1 MTEEHKSTEGK
12 EPSQQSNNQQ
22 PDNCEAKAQ
31 AETQAREPKPITVMD
46 IELEALRRE
55 NTENKDKYL
64 RLLAEM
70 ENTRKRLQK
79 ERQEHIQYALQNV
92 IADFLN
98 PIDHMENALGYTDN
112 MPDQVKNWAV
122 GFKMILEQ
130 FKDVLTTNGVQP
142 FKSVGAH
149 FDPHSHEAVEMV
161 ETDKQEPG
169 TIVEESIKGYKMGD
183 RVIRP
188 ARVKVAKAPA
198 TPLSPE
204 PQA

>member
-1 MTEEHKSTEGK
+1 MTEEQTPKEGLT
-12 EPSQQSNNQQ
+12 Q
-22 PDNCEAKAQ
+22 PNDQVDINLEQKKQ
-31 AETQAREPKPITVMD
+31 EREPKPITVMD

-64 RLLAEM
+64 RLLAET

-79 ERQEHIQYALQNV
+79 ERQELIQYALQNV
-92 IADFLN
+92 ITDFLN

-112 MPDQVKNWAV
+112 MPDQIKNWAV

-130 FKDVLTTNGVQP
+130 FKDVLTSNGVQP
-142 FKSVGAH
+142 FKSLGAH

-161 ETDKQEPG
+161 ETDKQEAG

-188 ARVKVAKAPA
+188 ARVKVAKAPN
-198 TPLSPE
+198 TPLSSE
-204 PQA
+204 QQS

>member
-1 MTEEHKSTEGK
+1 MTEEQKPKDSPDQQNETVDTKTEPK
-12 EPSQQSNNQQ
+12 QQ
-22 PDNCEAKAQ
+22 E
-31 AETQAREPKPITVMD
+31 REPKPVTVMD

-64 RLLAEM
+64 RLLAET

-79 ERQEHIQYALQNV
+79 ERQELIQYALQNV
-92 IADFLN
+92 ITDFLN

-112 MPDQVKNWAV
+112 MPDQIKNWAV

-130 FKDVLTTNGVQP
+130 FKDVLTSNGVQP
-142 FKSVGAH
+142 FKSLGAH
-149 FDPHSHEAVEMV
+149 FDPHSHEAVEMI
-161 ETDKQEPG
+161 ETDQQEAG

-188 ARVKVAKAPA
+188 ARVKVAKAPN
-198 TPLSPE
+198 TPSSPE
-204 PQA
+204 QKA